1 MHFSWGIAPFLSVG
15 GEQVNRTRRAG
26 TKKPSAGMR
35 PEEGDRNRGTT
46 SVRLGIASETSFTR
60 SRAHPGRSTGARL
73 HPFGVLLGEVFARV
87 CPLSRTDRKLSERPF
102 ARGTVSRLCI
112 YPNSITNSRPRQ
124 AFHQNFPG
132 CTWRQCW
139 RRPSESLGHR
149 LEPRDSS
156 FAVKHRQC
164 PTRETAVDGF
174 RKRHLSSSPGKHDD
188 PRGALLQSEVSPRMQ
203 RERRTAV
210 SFDR

>member
-1 MHFSWGIAPFLSVG
+1 MVALSFFLMRPAKGGNDARRGSGNAAIKKRPPPGGRRMIAVPLPFVSESLPKPRLRAHG
-15 GEQVNRTRRAG
+15 RTRDG
-26 TKKPSAGMR
+26 
-35 PEEGDRNRGTT
+35 
-46 SVRLGIASETSFTR
+46 
-60 SRAHPGRSTGARL
+60 
-73 HPFGVLLGEVFARV
+73 LLGRKSARSASCSGRYSPASARFLAPTESSLKGPSRRV
-87 CPLSRTDRKLSERPF
+87 LFPVSAFIQILSRI
-102 ARGTVSRLCI
+102 RGPVKR
-112 YPNSITNSRPRQ
+112 SINI
-124 AFHQNFPG
+124 FPG

-156 FAVKHRQC
+156 LAVKHRQC
-164 PTRETAVDGF
+164 PTRETDVDGF

-188 PRGALLQSEVSPRMQ
+188 PRGALLQSEVIPRMQ